1 MTDRARGYIVWFTGL
16 SGAGKT
22 TLARGLRDRI
32 NSHRRVE
39 ILDGDEVRTTLCSD
53 LGYSKADRDANV
65 LRIGYVARLLARN
78 GVATLV
84 AAITPYREA
93 RNEIRQTAINE
104 GVPFVEVFVDASLD
118 VLIARDAK
126 GLYAKALAGSLAQFT
141 GISDPYEPPEAA
153 DIRIR
158 TDRQSVAA
166 SLEELLTYLQ
176 QLGLQT

>member
-1 MTDRARGYIVWFTGL
+1 
-16 SGAGKT
+16 
-22 TLARGLRDRI
+22 
-32 NSHRRVE
+32 VE
-39 ILDGDEVRTTLCSD
+39 ILDGDEVRATLCGD

-65 LRIGYVARLLARN
+65 IRIGYVARLLARN

-84 AAITPYREA
+84 AAISPYREA
-93 RNEIRQTAINE
+93 RNEVRRTATNE
-104 GVPFVEVFVDASLD
+104 GVPFVEVFVDAPLD

-126 GLYAKALAGSLAQFT
+126 GLYGKALAGRLAQFT

-166 SLEELLTYLQ
+166 SLEELLTHLQ
-176 QLGLQT
+176 QRGLHT